1 MVSVQNAIKVLWKII
16 LPKDQLSVHM
26 LAHKRKYLSVVQMQ
40 DIQLD
45 GYLVQQRKKS

>member
-1 MVSVQNAIKVLWKII
+1 VRVKSAIKVLWSLI

-26 LAHKRKYLSVVQMQ
+26 LMHKRKYLFVVQMQ

-45 GYLVQQRKKS
+45 GYLVQ